1 MADVTRLNAAIATLT
16 DQVAATE
23 TVEASA
29 SNLLLGFS
37 SAIAKAVTDALAADN
52 AADQGSIDA
61 AMQAIADTTTR
72 FQASAG
78 ALGTAV
84 AANTPSAPPEPPPSP
99 PVEPTA
105 RRK

>member
-1 MADVTRLNAAIATLT
+1 MPADVTRLNAAIATLT
-16 DQVAATE
+16 SQVAATE

-29 SNLLLGFS
+29 SALILGFS
-37 SAIAKAVTDALAADN
+37 SAIAKAVTDALTEDN

-72 FQASAG
+72 FQQSAG
-78 ALGTAV
+78 ALGDAVTAG
-84 AANTPSAPPEPPPSP
+84 TPAAPPAP